1 MNIDTQLLS
10 FILNIIL
17 KEIKKA
23 EFKLEVFRPLVKSV
37 LWFLFPYL
45 CIFICINVF
54 FMVAA
59 VSFIL
64 YFMKKQ

>member
-1 MNIDTQLLS
+1 MNIDSQLVS
-10 FILNIIL
+10 FVLNIIL
-17 KEIKKA
+17 KEIKKT
-23 EFKLEVFRPLVKSV
+23 EFKMEVFRPLVKNV

-54 FMVAA
+54 FMVAV

-64 YFMKKQ
+64 YFVRKQ